1 MRSKQSRWTLVA
13 VSLLVNLA
21 ACTDAM
27 VVGEQPA
34 CAVECPG
41 GLHCDLEVQRCV
53 QCKIDDDCVDR
64 ANAPYCEGF
73 GCVQCRSTED
83 CTDGRMC
90 SGGACV
96 QCLEDAD
103 CNNGAEP
110 FEVHLCQF
118 GSCVDRRL

>member
-1 MRSKQSRWTLVA
+1 MSSEQPARTVLACW
-13 VSLLVNLA
+13 LLVNLA
-21 ACTDAM
+21 ACTDPL
-27 VVGEQPA
+27 VVGERPA
-34 CAVECPG
+34 CESDCPS

-53 QCKIDDDCVDR
+53 QCKIDDDCAARV
-64 ANAPYCEGF
+64 NAPYCEGF
-73 GCVQCRSTED
+73 GCVQCRSTDD
-83 CTDGRMC
+83 CTGGRIC

-118 GSCVDRRL
+118 GSCVDRR